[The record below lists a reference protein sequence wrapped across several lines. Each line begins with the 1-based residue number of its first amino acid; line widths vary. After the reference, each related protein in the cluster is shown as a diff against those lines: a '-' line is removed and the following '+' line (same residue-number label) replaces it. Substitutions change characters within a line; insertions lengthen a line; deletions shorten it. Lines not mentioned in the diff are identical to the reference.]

1 MGEGIFSSSLVP
13 CSSCWLLLLLFY
25 RIVVVGAEREVAGA
39 GEACSSTA
47 EAIHIEIEIE
57 GGGGACI
64 PLGRKSEDLLGKYLV
79 GSGEEMELWKK
90 GERGRANQV
99 MRQPS

>member
-1 MGEGIFSSSLVP
+1 MLE
-13 CSSCWLLLLLFY
+13 
-25 RIVVVGAEREVAGA
+25 RRVVVLLRQF
-39 GEACSSTA
+39 
-47 EAIHIEIEIE
+47 ILKLKLR
-57 GGGGACI
+57 GGGACI